1 MLVYRRVNTSTT
13 SLLFL
18 VDPKARPPLGA
29 RAVAGSTKVVKS
41 PSRSWVQTRRNVRRP
56 SKAQPGR
63 KPFLDAA
70 CVRTWAR
77 GRILMPFALKL
88 LVINPKPFIALIPEE
103 RSTRVQ
109 GFYPQE
115 CKSFDPAT
123 VLLMPKELGVAD
135 IDPIS

>member
-1 MLVYRRVNTSTT
+1 MMTFNSYVTAILVYRRANTSTT

-18 VDPKARPPLGA
+18 VDPNARPPLGA

-41 PSRSWVQTRRNVRRP
+41 PSRSWVQTRTW
-56 SKAQPGR
+56 
-63 KPFLDAA
+63 DAA

-77 GRILMPFALKL
+77 WRILMPFALGS
-88 LVINPKPFIALIPEE
+88 LVINPKPFIALIPEV

-109 GFYPQE
+109 GFHPQE

-123 VLLMPKELGVAD
+123 VVLMPKELGVAD